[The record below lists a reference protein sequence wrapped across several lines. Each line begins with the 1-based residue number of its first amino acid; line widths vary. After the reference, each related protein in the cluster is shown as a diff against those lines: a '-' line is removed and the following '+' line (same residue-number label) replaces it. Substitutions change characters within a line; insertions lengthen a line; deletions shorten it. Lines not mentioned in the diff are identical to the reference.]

1 MGDVP
6 RDANQGTLLEG
17 DSFSLCFIG
26 NASSLLMATLNLIG
40 LVMGVL
46 VWIFYYECIELS

>member
-6 RDANQGTLLEG
+6 RDSNQGTLLEG
-17 DSFSLCFIG
+17 DSFYLCLIG
-26 NASSLLMATLNLIG
+26 NASSPLMATLNLIG
-40 LVMGVL
+40 LMMGVL